1 MKTRG
6 AQQDTSKSTSKML
19 SAIHVTAA
27 TGRLPSNPKK
37 AATVQNI
44 SGIHLF
50 KNPFKTSP
58 FLEGQEA
65 VWHHDHCP
73 GDQG

>member
-44 SGIHLF
+44 FGTHLF
-50 KNPFKTSP
+50 KKPFQNLSFSGRAGSSVAP
-58 FLEGQEA
+58 
-65 VWHHDHCP
+65 
-73 GDQG
+73 